1 MLSFLYDVLLV
12 CCGVWSVCLLRCTAV
27 LRVVLSRDWTVTG
40 SFAVRTTRTT
50 QIPATTVK
58 HSNGLVRMH
67 LRLAANIARVFPV
80 KKHLIDASKRT
91 TNVHA
96 IRQRV

>member
-1 MLSFLYDVLLV
+1 MSSFLYDVLLV

-27 LRVVLSRDWTVTG
+27 LRVVLSRDWSVTG

-80 KKHLIDASKRT
+80 NPFAGSGLYLGHLEIS
-91 TNVHA
+91 V
-96 IRQRV
+96 ISG